1 MNTQE
6 TFKNTETKP
15 DGYILLGTVKFY
27 RVSRP
32 YCSPSN
38 AYTFALNEDE
48 AVLKV
53 AKKYGGVTNSKA
65 REITGDEFNEFVS

>member
-1 MNTQE
+1 M
-6 TFKNTETKP
+6 
-15 DGYILLGTVKFY
+15 VKFY

-32 YCSPSN
+32 YCTPSS

-65 REITGDEFNEFVS
+65 REIKEDEFNEFVS

>member
-1 MNTQE
+1 MNTLSE
-6 TFKNTETKP
+6 NTESNVLYTM
-15 DGYILLGTVKFY
+15 LGKVKFY

-32 YCSPSN
+32 YFTPSS

-53 AKKYGGVTNSKA
+53 AKKYGGVIKSKA
-65 REITGDEFNEFVS
+65 REIKEDEFNEFVS